1 MPEPTATPRPT
12 PAPTPTRAQTLAQYA
27 AEHAGGP
34 GAIYVGDLS
43 QLVGPAP
50 DGIDGDVTLE
60 ALERHRWI
68 YESDYYEELL
78 SKAKLSTAT
87 PAVYHGEPLT
97 IDYACVDLTELP
109 CKLMETYFAPN
120 LKNRTNGQ
128 VEFIVHGIPDFAT
141 MAAGLLT
148 SSLAYASVSPSDVQ
162 ELWGLYQS
170 REQQF
175 EVTQVIVKDIE
186 FTEWFSWND
195 GVLLNMTWYPGNDQF
210 LFCKEEI
217 DSLADFSGKRIGT
230 DRWSLTLW
238 VNGMGS
244 EGQVI
249 GFDEIYDAL
258 DLGTIDCGMAGASAG
273 HSQFWYEVAGYIIGP
288 LPGFPAGFNGTLA
301 SNYLPN
307 DLKQIIAEELAK
319 HELEILR
326 LAAVQNEIGL
336 QRNINSGMEFIPFSE
351 EINNHSYNTAAL
363 EHVLP
368 ALFEWNKDAFND
380 KIGRPIL
387 GLRIKADGTVVRIN

>member
-1 MPEPTATPRPT
+1 MSTPT

-50 DGIDGDVTLE
+50 DGIDVDVTLA

-68 YESDYYEELL
+68 YESDYYQELL
-78 SKAKLSTAT
+78 SNANLSAAT
-87 PAVYHGEPLT
+87 PTVYAGEPLRFSHT
-97 IDYACVDLTELP
+97 CVDLNELP
-109 CKLMETYFAPN
+109 CKLLETYFASA
-120 LKNRTNGQ
+120 LLERTNGQ
-128 VEFIVHGIPDFAT
+128 VNFIVYEIRDISR
-141 MAAGLLT
+141 MAAGLMAGQLQ
-148 SSLAYASVSPSDVQ
+148 YASAPPSSDFQ

-217 DSLADFSGKRIGT
+217 GSLADFSGKRIGT

-238 VNGMGS
+238 VNGMGA

-258 DLGTIDCGMAGASAG
+258 DLGTIDCGMAGANAG

-288 LPGFPAGFNGTLA
+288 LPSFPAGFNGTLA
-301 SNYLPN
+301 SNYLPD

-387 GLRIKADGTVVRIN
+387 GLRIRADGTVVKIN